1 MDNIC
6 YGDGAFVE
14 KSAGAFLRSLGF
26 YTLRTGLDFSV
37 VRRKLG
43 EEMTLDKFE
52 GFRALAK
59 RLDQLMNLDIVCRG
73 AIEPL
78 YEPAARRLEGP
89 MVWEAAKN
97 LVQRVMPGDA
107 VFIATGWV
115 DQPLVD
121 PGHGETDGPPGAVTL
136 ARALRMTC
144 KARPI
149 ILTDACLVEGMARLA
164 RAAGLQRVEPAHLQ
178 YSIEMNKLLTV
189 SILPFPEEW
198 GEAQKEA
205 NRLFAELSPAA
216 CIAIERGGMNE
227 QGIIHNMAGKDTSA
241 TQAKL
246 DAIFRQAREAGVL
259 TMGIGDG
266 GNEIGMANI
275 ADCIRASIPFGEK
288 CACGCGGG
296 IAPATPVDILM
307 TATISN
313 WGAYGLA
320 AMLGAMTN
328 MPEALPDPEREQRIL
343 KATISAGFH
352 DAIYGEICGSVDGSA
367 MPVQLA
373 VAQLMEEAVLQHI
386 KRNQ

>member
-1 MDNIC
+1 MHS
-6 YGDGAFVE
+6 FVIFPGTVLNE
-14 KSAGAFLRSLGF
+14 FFLSAG
-26 YTLRTGLDFSV
+26 
-37 VRRKLG
+37 KLG

-52 GFRALAK
+52 GFRALAA

-89 MVWEAAKN
+89 MVWEAAKS

-149 ILTDACLVEGMARLA
+149 ILTDACLVEATARLA
-164 RAAGLQRVEPAHLQ
+164 RAAGLQRVEPEHLQ

-189 SILPFPEEW
+189 SILPFPEDW

-205 NRLFAELSPAA
+205 NRLFRELSPAA

-241 TQAKL
+241 TQAKM
-246 DAIFRQAREAGVL
+246 DAIFRQAREVGVL

-275 ADCIRASIPFGEK
+275 ADCIRDSIPFGE
-288 CACGCGGG
+288 
-296 IAPATPVDILM
+296 
-307 TATISN
+307 
-313 WGAYGLA
+313 
-320 AMLGAMTN
+320 
-328 MPEALPDPEREQRIL
+328 
-343 KATISAGFH
+343 
-352 DAIYGEICGSVDGSA
+352 
-367 MPVQLA
+367 
-373 VAQLMEEAVLQHI
+373 
-386 KRNQ
+386 

>member
-1 MDNIC
+1 MN
-6 YGDGAFVE
+6 F
-14 KSAGAFLRSLGF
+14 SL
-26 YTLRTGLDFSV
+26 V
-37 VRRKLG
+37 WRKLG

-52 GFRALAK
+52 GFRALAA

-89 MVWEAAKN
+89 MVWEAAKS

-164 RAAGLQRVEPAHLQ
+164 RAAGLQRVEPEHLQ

-198 GEAQKEA
+198 SEAQKEA
-205 NRLFAELSPAA
+205 TRLFDELSPAA

-227 QGIIHNMAGKDTSA
+227 QGIIHNMAGKDTCA
-241 TQAKL
+241 TQAKM

-275 ADCIRASIPFGEK
+275 ADCIRESIPFGEK

-352 DAIYGEICGSVDGSA
+352 DAIYSEICGSVDGSA

-373 VAQLMEEAVLQHI
+373 VAQLMEEAVLQHM

>member
-1 MDNIC
+1 MHS
-6 YGDGAFVE
+6 FVIFPGTVLNE
-14 KSAGAFLRSLGF
+14 FFLSAG
-26 YTLRTGLDFSV
+26 
-37 VRRKLG
+37 KLG

-52 GFRALAK
+52 GFRALAA

-89 MVWEAAKN
+89 MVWEAAKS

-149 ILTDACLVEGMARLA
+149 ILTDACLVEATARLA
-164 RAAGLQRVEPAHLQ
+164 RAAGLQRVEPEHLQ

-189 SILPFPEEW
+189 SILPFPEDW
-198 GEAQKEA
+198 DEAQKEA
-205 NRLFAELSPAA
+205 NRLFRELSPAA

-241 TQAKL
+241 TQAKM
-246 DAIFRQAREAGVL
+246 DAIFRQAREVGVL

-275 ADCIRASIPFGEK
+275 VDCIRDSIPFGEK